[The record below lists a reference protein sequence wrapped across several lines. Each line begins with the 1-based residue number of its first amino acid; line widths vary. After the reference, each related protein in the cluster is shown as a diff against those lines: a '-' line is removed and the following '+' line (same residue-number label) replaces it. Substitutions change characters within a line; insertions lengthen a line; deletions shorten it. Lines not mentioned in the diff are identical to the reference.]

1 MVPAANPSMFSMAST
16 SMLLKKT
23 LSPLTNFEFSDV
35 LAQLINISLLSILI
49 LLLMMNSRAMTQALR

>member
-1 MVPAANPSMFSMAST
+1 MFSMAST